1 MRNCET
7 LHTKLFEPEATN
19 VVGLAAPAAAS
30 ISSSSSCSIGSVRFV
45 GDRTE
50 NTTAA
55 SAASAVL
62 FYSVTIIINYH
73 VCAVYDAMINS
84 RLRMIATASNKTGS

>member
-62 FYSVTIIINYH
+62 FYSATIIINYH
-73 VCAVYDAMINS
+73 VCAVRDLMMNS
-84 RLRMIATASNKTGS
+84 DLKRIVTPEEATL